1 MKRFVTVGM
10 LNLGRNLLLDLGRV
24 YADFFNTPLQDRIS
38 ISKANLGS
46 KECSTL
52 PG

>member
-1 MKRFVTVGM
+1 MKRFVTVRM

-24 YADFFNTPLQDRIS
+24 YADFLNTPPQDRIS